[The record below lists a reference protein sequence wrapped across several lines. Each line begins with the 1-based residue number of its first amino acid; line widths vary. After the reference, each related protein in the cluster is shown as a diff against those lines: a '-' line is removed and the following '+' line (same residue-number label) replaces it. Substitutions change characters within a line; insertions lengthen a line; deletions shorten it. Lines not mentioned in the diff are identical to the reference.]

1 MSSNASDHCGP
12 QAVMFGAGNVG
23 RGFLGQLFSESGYRV
38 VFVDIDERLVKALA
52 EDERYTLR
60 LVDNESQRD
69 LTIAPVTAVLA
80 SDTDLVADA
89 ILEASIAAT
98 AVGARA
104 LEHIAPTLASGIAR
118 RQEHGVEEPLNI
130 IVCENLKGAASI
142 LHGMVA
148 KHLSDVQRSYLDAH
162 VGFVNTVIGRM
173 VPELPA
179 SLREEQP
186 SLIIAEP
193 YKELPVDAQGF
204 LGPVPE
210 IVGMEA
216 HDGFE
221 LYTARKLYL
230 HNAGHAILGYLGYQ
244 RGHVYGYEALADQA
258 IRRVL
263 EAALDES
270 AHGIAASFDAE
281 LAWLQA
287 HVADLLR
294 RFDNRALGDP
304 VKRLAR
310 DPLRKLAPE
319 DRLVGAARLAERAG
333 VSPENL
339 AWGIAGA
346 LAYDEPSD
354 PMAVRL
360 AQRVADEGVVSVMK
374 DVAGIR
380 ASEPLGKLVLARLE
394 DLGRGDPWA

>member
-1 MSSNASDHCGP
+1 VSSNVGGDRRP

-23 RGFLGQLFSESGYRV
+23 RGFLGQLFAESGYLV
-38 VFVDIDERLVKALA
+38 VFVDIDDRLVGALA
-52 EDERYTLR
+52 GDEQYTLR
-60 LVDNESQRD
+60 LVDNEGQRD
-69 LTIAPVTAVLA
+69 LSIGPVTAVLA
-80 SDTDLVADA
+80 SDTDQVAKA
-89 ILEASIAAT
+89 IAEAGIAAT

-104 LEHIAPTLASGIAR
+104 LEHIAPTLAAGIAR
-118 RQEHGVEEPLNI
+118 RQERGVEESLNI

-142 LHGMVA
+142 LRGMVSR
-148 KHLSDVQRSYLDAH
+148 HLNEAQRSYVDSH

-173 VPELPA
+173 VPEVPA

-204 LGPVPE
+204 VGPVPE

-244 RGHVYGYEALADQA
+244 RGHTYGYDALADHA
-258 IRRVL
+258 IHRVL

-270 AHGIAASFDAE
+270 AQGIAARYGAE
-281 LAWLQA
+281 LAWLQT
-287 HVADLLR
+287 HVDDLLR

-304 VKRLAR
+304 VDRLAR
-310 DPLRKLAPE
+310 DPLRKLARE
-319 DRLVGAARLAERAG
+319 DRLVGAARLAESAG
-333 VSPENL
+333 VTPKNL

-346 LAYDEPSD
+346 LAYDD
-354 PMAVRL
+354 PGDAIAAEL
-360 AQRVADEGVVSVMK
+360 AERVADEGVGSVMQQ
-374 DVAGIR
+374 VAGISP
-380 ASEPLGKLVLARLE
+380 SEPLGELVLARFKSLS
-394 DLGRGDPWA
+394 RGDPWA

>member
-1 MSSNASDHCGP
+1 MNGDHTMR
-12 QAVMFGAGNVG
+12 AVIFGAGNVG

-38 VFVDIDERLVKALA
+38 VFVDIDEPLIHALA
-52 EDERYTLR
+52 TDCHYTLR

-69 LTIAPVTAVLA
+69 LTIGPVTGLLA
-80 SDTDLVADA
+80 SDTEAVADV
-89 ILEASIAAT
+89 ISEASIGAT

-104 LEHIAPTLASGIAR
+104 LEHVAPTLAAGIVRRAAR
-118 RQEHGVEEPLNI
+118 EVRQPLNI
-130 IVCENLKGAASI
+130 IVCENLKGAATI
-142 LHGMVA
+142 LCDMVST
-148 KHLSDVQRSYLDAH
+148 HLDEAQREYLRSH

-173 VPELPA
+173 VPELSE
-179 SLREEQP
+179 SLRAENP

-204 LGPVPE
+204 VGPVPE

-230 HNAGHAILGYLGYQ
+230 HNAGHAILGYLGYR
-244 RGHVYGYEALADQA
+244 RGHVYGYEALADPA
-258 IRRVL
+258 IRGVL

-270 AHGIAASFDAE
+270 ARGIAGRYGADLS
-281 LAWLQA
+281 WLQA
-287 HVADLLR
+287 HVADLMR

-304 VKRLAR
+304 VVRLAR

-319 DRLVGAARLAERAG
+319 DRLVGAARLAEAAH
-333 VSPENL
+333 VWPENL

-360 AQRVADEGVVSVMK
+360 VDRVTNEGVSSVME

-380 ASEPLGKLVLARLE
+380 ASEPLGELVLDKFRALCRA
-394 DLGRGDPWA
+394 DLQA